1 MKYSLNDDRKLYD
14 LCRKYKY
21 QYKKFEEIKHLSD
34 CYWSKYIKEAYYEA
48 KTDLEHTTLE
58 IIELVLGEF
67 CSNFNT
73 SIECINDIEPYRCWT
88 NPNIIGYCKKSHE
101 KHNVIIDNKELMKIV
116 ERMLMRK
123 YL

>member
-21 QYKKFEEIKHLSD
+21 QYKKFEEVKHLYD

-48 KTDLEHTTLE
+48 KTDLECTTLE

-73 SIECINDIEPYRCWT
+73 SIECTNDIEPYQCWT
-88 NPNIIGYCKKSHE
+88 NPKMMGYCSRGREHK
-101 KHNVIIDNKELMKIV
+101 VIIDNKELVMII
-116 ERMLMRK
+116 ESMLMGK